1 MHFIPNFKAKSSR
14 VKNLSCFKK
23 LTDKRKKIRR
33 QCNSSSCQWRKNRTS
48 SGDCSE
54 LRGVLAVFAS
64 FSLALPARIVACVS
78 ICCCYVLLMSSL
90 TKPKLMMPPLCCTL
104 CWVSA
109 FHQATSIRCQSA
121 EPLYAFSHCCCGS
134 AVVVAAFHGK
144 WRKFIQNFCI
154 RLNFKTMFMQQA
166 TKAAGK
172 CNIRNER
179 GAEYL
184 CGTHT
189 YTHTHTPTHMH
200 LDLLLKFPLH

>member
-1 MHFIPNFKAKSSR
+1 M
-14 VKNLSCFKK
+14 
-23 LTDKRKKIRR
+23 KIRR
-33 QCNSSSCQWRKNRTS
+33 QCNSSSCQWGKNGTS

-54 LRGVLAVFAS
+54 LRGVLAVFTS

-90 TKPKLMMPPLCCTL
+90 AKPKLMMPPLCCTL
-104 CWVSA
+104 CCRHRCAASQPSHFIHFPIVVVV
-109 FHQATSIRCQSA
+109 ATTA
-121 EPLYAFSHCCCGS
+121 AV
-134 AVVVAAFHGK
+134 VVVAAFHGK

-179 GAEYL
+179 GAGHL

-189 YTHTHTPTHMH
+189 LTHTPTHMH